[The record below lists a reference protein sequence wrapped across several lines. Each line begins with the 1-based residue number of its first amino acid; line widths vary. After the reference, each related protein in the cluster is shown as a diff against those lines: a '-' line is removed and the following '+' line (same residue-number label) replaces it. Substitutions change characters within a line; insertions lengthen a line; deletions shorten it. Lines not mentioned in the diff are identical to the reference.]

1 MRSLRLSLSALA
13 GKTVN
18 GLPEVSGCPFAGNA
32 GTLCGSHSSRSWRK
46 GTKAMDVTI
55 TAKIDDDEIQGVDQG
70 AIMAQLIYELGK
82 YEFWTADSDGG
93 IAFYDV
99 KVSLKA

>member
-1 MRSLRLSLSALA
+1 
-13 GKTVN
+13 
-18 GLPEVSGCPFAGNA
+18 
-32 GTLCGSHSSRSWRK
+32 
-46 GTKAMDVTI
+46 MDVTI